1 MSADAPMTTAPPPL
15 LAIEDLSVTFSTGPR
30 RRSRRRRT
38 AASPLGADVAALRG
52 LTLSLRPGEVLG
64 VVGESGSGKSTAALA
79 VLGLLPRGARATGS
93 IRFEGSELL
102 GLPERDL
109 AGVRG
114 RRIAMVM
121 QDPMTSL
128 NPVHRVGAQIVEGLR
143 AHDPTLT
150 RTAARE
156 RAVELLELVGIP
168 DARGRADDYP
178 HEFSGGM
185 RQRVVL
191 AMAIASDPDV
201 LLADEPTT
209 ALDVTVQAQVLEA
222 LRVAR
227 EATGAAMLLITHDL
241 GVVAGQA
248 DRVAVMYAGRVVEI
262 GSVDDVFTRPRMPYT
277 LGLLGSSPRLDA
289 DRPERLTPI
298 AGAPP
303 SASSGV
309 GAGATGCPFAPRC
322 PLARDRC
329 TTEEPALLPPPDD
342 APGSDGHRAACH
354 FADELIGKAPADVFP
369 ARSSA

>member
-1 MSADAPMTTAPPPL
+1 MTPL
-15 LAIEDLSVTFSTGPR
+15 LEIEDLSVAFPTGA
-30 RRSRRRRT
+30 RRRRPFGRLLGRRRRRKD
-38 AASPLGADVAALRG
+38 ASTPGSDVAALRG
-52 LTLSLRPGEVLG
+52 LALTLHAGEVLG

-79 VLGLLPRGARATGS
+79 VLGLLPRGARAGGS
-93 IRFEGSELL
+93 VRFEGRELL
-102 GLPERDL
+102 GLSEREL
-109 AGVRG
+109 AEVRG

-128 NPVHRVGAQIVEGLR
+128 NPVHRVGAQIVEGLQV
-143 AHDPTLT
+143 HDPQLS
-150 RTAARE
+150 RDAARA
-156 RAVELLELVGIP
+156 RAVELLDRVGIP
-168 DARGRADDYP
+168 DARGRADNYP

-227 EATGAAMLLITHDL
+227 EATGAAMVLITHDL

-248 DRVAVMYAGRVVEI
+248 DRVAVMYAGRVVET
-262 GSVDDVFTRPRMPYT
+262 GTVDDVFARPRMPYT
-277 LGLLGSSPRLDA
+277 LGLLGSSPRLDV

-303 SASSGV
+303 SAESV
-309 GAGATGCPFAPRC
+309 PVGCPFAPRC
-322 PLARDRC
+322 PLARERC
-329 TTEEPALLPPPDD
+329 TVEEPELRPVPGPQPPERAED
-342 APGSDGHRAACH
+342 ARHRVACH
-354 FADELIGKAPADVFP
+354 YSDEIVGKAPAEVF
-369 ARSSA
+369 R